1 MLLLSVTSSYSR
13 CVRAEGNYH
22 AVSRIFLHY
31 TILYILEVKGM
42 FSWAKYN
49 PLTLQKPS
57 RNKEIRRSTSLYF
70 NNKTTSVFLRALT
83 ILGKQTHKQRNKI
96 RGGSSPWHR
105 WAEPTSGSHFP
116 QVSRGTGKHTLSYS
130 LFLL

>member
-1 MLLLSVTSSYSR
+1 MPFCYVLLAFRNFAFLTKLSIIFMHYS
-13 CVRAEGNYH
+13 
-22 AVSRIFLHY
+22 L
-31 TILYILEVKGM
+31 LYILELKRM
-42 FSWAKYN
+42 FSLAKYN
-49 PLTLQKPS
+49 HLTLHNPS
-57 RNKEIRRSTSLYF
+57 RNKETRRSTSLYF

-116 QVSRGTGKHTLSYS
+116 QVSLGTGKHTLSNS
-130 LFLL
+130 LFPIL